1 MGQLLVVARHTD
13 TSPSSCYEPELIPD
27 PLCSI
32 ARHND
37 VDQVAM
43 DLGSGVVAVG
53 LSPTITRVAIPCR
66 NGRVSGTRKIPACVA
81 QQLIPD
87 LSSGNSS
94 GYSRCP
100 PVNVLRSGIRNYEQ
114 SLIALR
120 PVYTM
125 QRGLLIRV
133 LK

>member
-1 MGQLLVVARHTD
+1 MISKPLWYCLKWLG
-13 TSPSSCYEPELIPD
+13 LIPD

-81 QQLIPD
+81 QQLIPGHNLWLYLGCD
-87 LSSGNSS
+87 NLALDYCGIILYTVFVFEPAIPDAPRS
-94 GYSRCP
+94 
-100 PVNVLRSGIRNYEQ
+100 LRDAGSQGQ
-114 SLIALR
+114 
-120 PVYTM
+120 
-125 QRGLLIRV
+125 G
-133 LK
+133 